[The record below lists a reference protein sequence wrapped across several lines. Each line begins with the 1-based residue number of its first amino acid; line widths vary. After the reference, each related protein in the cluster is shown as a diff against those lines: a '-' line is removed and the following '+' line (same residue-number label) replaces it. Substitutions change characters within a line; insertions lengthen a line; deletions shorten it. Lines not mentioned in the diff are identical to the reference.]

1 MLKVSASIK
10 TEVNLVGRIKQL
22 IVDYANKIVNAPT
35 SYKKVFGTKIPTVW
49 EVKKT
54 FTSQLKELAELAVMV
69 GDKEALAI
77 CQMQVNADENAV
89 KETEA
94 EISKLNI
101 PS

>member
-1 MLKVSASIK
+1 MMIK
-10 TEVNLVGRIKQL
+10 TKLNLVGRIEAM
-22 IVDYANKIVNAPT
+22 IVNYANKIVNAPT
-35 SYKKVFGTKIPTVW
+35 SYKKVFGTKMLTVW
-49 EVKKT
+49 EVKKE
-54 FTSQLKELAELAVMV
+54 FTSQLKELAELAVLV